1 MKRECETC
9 IKKKTSYCPASM
21 ECMATDDMPYY
32 QNRIMLLEENQK
44 LKEEKRL
51 ILKDISFWI
60 RNSKVEQIEGDM
72 VHQRY
77 WSYFEDV
84 VNKIFKKYNTE
95 NLSDEDLKYNH
106 YLEKE
111 NEELIR
117 EVQQKEE
124 KLKQLEENNL
134 AMQEEVARTWAKLQ
148 QKEDIINKANTYV
161 IENANIY
168 LNFMGN
174 KVGFFKEN
182 DGKTPIELLEIL
194 DRNVK

>member
-1 MKRECETC
+1 MNEEDKIHINSFKFYDRDE
-9 IKKKTSYCPASM
+9 
-21 ECMATDDMPYY
+21 
-32 QNRIMLLEENQK
+32 LEELTKEYYLENQQ

-77 WSYFEDV
+77 WMYFEDI

-95 NLSDEDLKYNH
+95 NLSDEDLKYDH

-117 EVQQKEE
+117 Q
-124 KLKQLEENNL
+124 
-134 AMQEEVARTWAKLQ
+134 LQ
-148 QKEDIINKANTYV
+148 QKENIINK
-161 IENANIY
+161 IKKNI
-168 LNFMGN
+168 
-174 KVGFFKEN
+174 
-182 DGKTPIELLEIL
+182 
-194 DRNVK
+194 

>member
-1 MKRECETC
+1 MEFEAFKEEVDKNIESLFNKANNDEKRLL
-9 IKKKTSYCPASM
+9 
-21 ECMATDDMPYY
+21 
-32 QNRIMLLEENQK
+32 NRMINTINDLCKENQK

-72 VHQRY
+72 THARY
-77 WSYFEDV
+77 WMYFEDI

-117 EVQQKEE
+117 EVQQKEY
-124 KLKQLEENNL
+124 
-134 AMQEEVARTWAKLQ
+134 
-148 QKEDIINKANTYV
+148 IINKAKELIKEMSYGGNEDYYM
-161 IENANIY
+161 EN
-168 LNFMGN
+168 
-174 KVGFFKEN
+174 FK
-182 DGKTPIELLEIL
+182 TVLEIL
-194 DRNVK
+194 EKSDK